1 MTHTVIPVQ
10 SGGKTL
16 YRLRAS
22 GGDVK
27 GVCGRLRVA
36 GESCVEVN

>member
-1 MTHTVIPVQ
+1 VPVQ

-22 GGDVK
+22 GPIQGI
-27 GVCGRLRVA
+27 CGRLRVA
-36 GESCVEVN
+36 GENCVEVN